1 MKASDLL
8 VRCLEAE
15 GVEYIFGIPGEE
27 TIDLMDSLTRSSIRF
42 VLTRHEQGAAFMA
55 DAYGRLTGK
64 PGVCLATLGP
74 GATNLVTGV
83 ANAHLD
89 NSPVIAITSQ
99 AITTRLHKESHQNI
113 DTIKL
118 FNGITKYNQQIVSAS
133 TIPEIIRKSFAHAVA
148 ESAGAVHL
156 QLPAD
161 VAKEEIEASPLPVKK
176 QAASSPDPISL
187 FHASS
192 LIAGAEKP
200 IVLAGNGVIRS
211 HAAVQLLRFI
221 EKSNLPLVHTYM
233 AKGIL
238 PSDHPNNLYT
248 VGGTSGSDC
257 LLPLLEADLIIAVG
271 YDLVEY
277 DPVVWNEDSSR
288 KVLNIHTVPAE
299 TDTHYPVVLDLVGDI
314 RNSLE
319 TLTTAVLR
327 RPDIPSFVSLREQRI
342 DEMLQMPEGQEL
354 PRSVMRTLSETLPED
369 AIVIAD
375 VGLHK
380 VWVSRWYQP
389 KAPGRTIIYNGFA
402 SMGASLPAAVSACLV
417 RPQSQVIV
425 VSGDGG
431 FLMNAQ
437 ELETARRL
445 GLVITVIIFNDKCLS
460 LIEKHQRE
468 ASLAVTQT
476 TFTNPDFQLFA
487 HSFGAEHR
495 RASNAKEFSQ
505 ALQEALESGTLN
517 LLEIVL

>member
-27 TIDLMDSLTRSSIRF
+27 TIDLLDSLARSSIRF

-74 GATNLVTGV
+74 GATNLITGV

-89 NSPVIAITSQ
+89 NSPVIAITCQ
-99 AITTRLHKESHQNI
+99 AATTRLHKESHQNI
-113 DTIKL
+113 DTIQL

-133 TIPEIIRKSFAHAVA
+133 TIPEIIRKSFALASA
-148 ESAGAVHL
+148 ESVGAVHL
-156 QLPAD
+156 QLPVD
-161 VAKEEIEASPLPVKK
+161 IAKEEIEASPLPIKR
-176 QAASSPDPISL
+176 QATSSPDLTSL
-187 FHASS
+187 SHASS
-192 LIAGAEKP
+192 LIAEAKKP

-211 HAAVQLLRFI
+211 HAAVPLLKFV
-221 EKSNLPLVHTYM
+221 EKANLPLVHTYM

-238 PSDHPNNLYT
+238 PFDHPNNLFA
-248 VGGTSGSDC
+248 VGGTTGSDR
-257 LLPLLEADLIIAVG
+257 LLPLLEADLVIAVG
-271 YDLVEY
+271 YDLIEY

-299 TDTHYPVVLDLVGDI
+299 TDAHYPVVLDLIGDI
-314 RNSLE
+314 QASLK
-319 TLTTAVLR
+319 TLTAAVVQ
-327 RPDIPSFVSLREQRI
+327 RPDIASFVALRKQRI
-342 DEMLQMPEGQEL
+342 DEILRIPSDQEL
-354 PRSVMRTLSETLPED
+354 PRLVMRALSEALPDD

-389 KAPGRTIIYNGFA
+389 KAPGRTIIYNGLA
-402 SMGASLPAAVSACLV
+402 SMGASLPAAVSAGLV
-417 RPQSQVIV
+417 RPQSQIVV

-445 GLVITVIIFNDKCLS
+445 GLGITIIIFNDQRLS
-460 LIEKHQRE
+460 MIEKHQRE
-468 ASLAVTQT
+468 ANLAVTQT
-476 TFTNPDFQLFA
+476 IFTNPDFKLFA

-505 ALQEALESGTLN
+505 ALQEALESGNLN